1 MSFDPIYIRQFSD
14 YVYLQVEQKESHL
27 LNLFRKETVKGKSD
41 VIPRIGKVNMQMRS
55 GDPLAAVAF
64 SEIPTS
70 FRYLSLNSWEVAV
83 PITKYDVD
91 RMKIDPTNYVGQRV
105 ASAIGRQI
113 DQVGTAALLGSAATG
128 ETGGGTAATI
138 TQTVAV
144 NDHTYDA
151 GTGNVGLTVGKLINA
166 RKQIL
171 AQRKRMGLPTDDLVV
186 LTGVTQFS
194 KLFADDRF
202 VSFFYNK
209 DKPLAGDEPSSFLGM
224 SFVTTEEIPQNSNSR
239 DQVIVCD
246 KNALVLGAPADFS
259 PVVIEP
265 RYDRQGNV
273 WQVKGDLDFGAVRM
287 EEELVVVIDCA

>member
-14 YVYLQVEQKESHL
+14 NVYLQVEQKESHL
-27 LNLFRKETVKGKSD
+27 LGQFRKETIVGKSD
-41 VIPRIGKVNMQMRS
+41 VIPRIGRVNMQMRS
-55 GDPLAAVAF
+55 GDPVASVTF

-70 FRYLSLNSWEVAV
+70 YRYLSLNSWEVAV

-91 RMKIDPTNYVGQRV
+91 RMRMDPTNYVGQRV

-113 DQVGTAALLGSAATG
+113 DQVGISALLGSAATG
-128 ETGGGTAATI
+128 ETGTGTAATI

-144 NDHTYDA
+144 NDHTFDS

-186 LTGVTQFS
+186 LTNVAQFS
-194 KLFADDRF
+194 KLFADDKF

-209 DKPLAGDEPSSFLGM
+209 EKPLSGDEPASYLGM
-224 SFVTTEEIPQNSNSR
+224 SFVTTEEIPLNSSSR

-246 KNALVLGAPADFS
+246 KNALILGAPADFS
-259 PVVIEP
+259 PVAIEP
-265 RYDRQGNV
+265 RHDKQGKV